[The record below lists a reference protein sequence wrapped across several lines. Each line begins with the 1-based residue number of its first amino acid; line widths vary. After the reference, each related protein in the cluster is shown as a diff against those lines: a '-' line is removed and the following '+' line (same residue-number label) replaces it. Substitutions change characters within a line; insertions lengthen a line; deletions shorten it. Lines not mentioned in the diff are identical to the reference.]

1 MNEIKLINKI
11 FTYEKLRNKLV
22 LFFDSKKKP
31 QVMTKDSF
39 TKFCRDYSIDVA
51 PSLLFDFFDS
61 VGLKISIVPS
71 SNKSGGFWSSRINTG
86 EVIII
91 SNDYLERKEATLGAL
106 IKSIEIYNDKLT
118 KNEKD

>member
-71 SNKSGGFWSSRINTG
+71 RSGDFWSSRINTG

>member
-1 MNEIKLINKI
+1 MNEIRLINKI

-91 SNDYLERKEATLGAL
+91 VNDYLERKEATLGAL
-106 IKSIEIYNDKLT
+106 IKSIEIYNEQLLLNK
-118 KNEKD
+118 